1 MVIGMYKET
10 LKSLLLIGLVIS
22 SIVLTYQIW
31 NYTPKLT
38 SVESTTTTKSS
49 AIGPRNNDNIR
60 NIFMPFQMVQYKQQ
74 AVRGTSDTDTIMEM
88 TDYIVGSQVKKIEK
102 IDNNSKFLSRNLGD
116 SFTIFDYTTDVPD
129 AMYLTSVLNLNK
141 VVDNLSFRRLI
152 VDSRTSE
159 TLTLYFISNEKV
171 LKMNTATKSKD
182 FNKLL
187 QQNNKNLD
195 KYTGI
200 ITNEKTA
207 DEKTN
212 LYAPSSAKH
221 AKAFRYMADR
231 INVEDINN
239 AVLDDKEHVIERNQ
253 KDGTTYF
260 SNTGVVSI
268 KNDEIYKYT
277 NLSEESNK
285 RATLRD
291 SLIKSYSFIS
301 NHGGFTDDY
310 RLFSVRPDHT
320 INYQMYL
327 SGLPVFNNAG
337 LSEINVIWG
346 ERKEY
351 EYRRGLLSTSVA
363 VPSTTK
369 ASSLPSAEEVRFAL
383 ATNKHFRFEDVKQIM
398 LGYKMVKKDPSD
410 MQIQTTL
417 TFTPAWFVEYR
428 GEWKEFKDGRL
439 E

>member
-1 MVIGMYKET
+1 MIGMYREI

-38 SVESTTTTKSS
+38 NVESTTAQKSS

-60 NIFMPFQMVQYKQQ
+60 NIFMPYQMVNYKQQ
-74 AVRGTSDTDTIMEM
+74 SIRGTTDSDTMMEM
-88 TDYIVGSQVKKIEK
+88 MDYIVGSEVKKSESM
-102 IDNNSKFLSRNLGD
+102 DNNSKFLSQNLGN
-116 SFTIFDYTTDVPD
+116 SFIIFDYTTDVPA

-141 VVDNLSFRRLI
+141 TVDKLSFRRLI
-152 VDSRTSE
+152 VDSQTGE
-159 TLTLYFISNEKV
+159 NLTLYFVSTDKV
-171 LKMNTATKSKD
+171 LKLGTSTKSKD
-182 FNKLL
+182 FNQLL
-187 QQNNKNLD
+187 KQNSKSLL
-195 KYTGI
+195 KYTGM

-268 KNDEIYKYT
+268 KNSEIYKYT

-285 RATLRD
+285 RAMLRD

-310 RLFSVRPDHT
+310 RLFSVKPDHT

-327 SGLPVFNNAG
+327 SGLPVFNDIG

-369 ASSLPSAEEVRFAL
+369 ASSLPTAEEVRFAL
-383 ATNKHFRFEDVKQIM
+383 ATNKHFHFNEVKQIM
-398 LGYKMVKKDPSD
+398 LGYKMVKKDPSE

-417 TFTPAWFVEYR
+417 TFTPGWYVEYR